1 MTSYT
6 TVLTAIK
13 QIVSAPAALDAAA
26 SGSSIDRSSEFV
38 DSSGLEEMA
47 TPNNNNTSDEEKVD
61 PLKDI
66 RAGLVREVG
75 SQAIWSLSSCKPGFG
90 VDQLR
95 DDCMETYWQSD
106 GQLPHLVNIQFR
118 RKTVVRDICI
128 YIDYRLDESYT
139 PGRISVRA
147 GTHFNDLQEVEVVE
161 LNEPYGWVRI
171 MTKDINEFPLKTYM
185 IQIAVITNH
194 QNGRDTHMRQIK
206 VHSPV
211 EKKDPLIG
219 NFSTVEMRQYTIIK

>member
-1 MTSYT
+1 MC
-6 TVLTAIK
+6 
-13 QIVSAPAALDAAA
+13 
-26 SGSSIDRSSEFV
+26 
-38 DSSGLEEMA
+38 
-47 TPNNNNTSDEEKVD
+47 
-61 PLKDI
+61 
-66 RAGLVREVG
+66 
-75 SQAIWSLSSCKPGFG
+75 LSSVDCILQIKKKIINKRFSIWLNRLNNIPHLNRFFISGFG
-90 VDQLR
+90 VDQIR

-118 RKTVVRDICI
+118 RKTIVRDICI

-147 GTHFNDLQEVEVVE
+147 GTNFNDLQEVEVVE

-171 MTKDINEFPLKTYM
+171 MTKDINDSMLKTYM
-185 IQIAVITNH
+185 LQIAVITNH

-211 EKKDPLIG
+211 EKRDPLIG

>member
-1 MTSYT
+1 
-6 TVLTAIK
+6 
-13 QIVSAPAALDAAA
+13 
-26 SGSSIDRSSEFV
+26 
-38 DSSGLEEMA
+38 MA
-47 TPNNNNTSDEEKVD
+47 TPNNNNASDEEKID
-61 PLKDI
+61 PMKDV
-66 RAGLVREVG
+66 RAGIVREVG

-147 GTHFNDLQEVEVVE
+147 GTNFNDLQEVEVVE

-171 MTKDINEFPLKTYM
+171 MTKDINDLPLKTYM
-185 IQIAVITNH
+185 LQIAVITNH

-211 EKKDPLIG
+211 EKRDLLIG

>member
-1 MTSYT
+1 
-6 TVLTAIK
+6 
-13 QIVSAPAALDAAA
+13 
-26 SGSSIDRSSEFV
+26 
-38 DSSGLEEMA
+38 MA
-47 TPNNNNTSDEEKVD
+47 TPNNNNASEEEKID
-61 PLKDI
+61 PMKDV
-66 RAGLVREVG
+66 RAGIVREVG

-147 GTHFNDLQEVEVVE
+147 GTNFNDLQEVEVVE
-161 LNEPYGWVRI
+161 LNEPYGW
-171 MTKDINEFPLKTYM
+171 
-185 IQIAVITNH
+185 IAVITNH

-211 EKKDPLIG
+211 EKRDLLIG